1 MLSFRAERSPASKS
15 KCNQKN
21 RLQYTFNHFNG
32 WKTKTS
38 EYVEN
43 VLKSEKTMIENSEF
57 SPEAP
62 GQNSELIFRP
72 PYGKMTSK
80 QSNILQ
86 KKGYKVVI
94 WDVLSADVDQ
104 SISEEK
110 WLQNVIKNTEN
121 GSIILFHDSLKAEKN
136 LRYVLPKVLEF
147 SIEKGMDLT
156 KI

>member
-1 MLSFRAERSPASKS
+1 
-15 KCNQKN
+15 
-21 RLQYTFNHFNG
+21 
-32 WKTKTS
+32 
-38 EYVEN
+38 
-43 VLKSEKTMIENSEF
+43 MIENSEF
-57 SPEAP
+57 SPESP
-62 GQNSELIFRP
+62 GQNSEFIFRP

-86 KKGYKVVI
+86 KKGYKVVM